1 MKKWNG
7 KHPAA
12 ITAAVL
18 AVSLLFLTTPRAGAD
33 DPPPPPTNL
42 LPNPNFELDAD
53 RNGIPDGWHHSNPQ
67 YWTGPAP
74 NSERWNELH
83 DRWVET
89 GAVPDPIPFRD
100 PGTREGGRYGWE
112 ATGIDGGRC
121 ISIDQT
127 EDRMWGE
134 WNAVVRGIKPN
145 TDYVILGRRRQMMP
159 DPTQGN
165 ASMWLKVAVFGRM
178 IPIRGTIHEDRWIP
192 FAVTVNSG
200 DFQGTNRIG
209 FIVNRAPT
217 KVWIDRVAM
226 FEGTLE
232 DIPRFYA
239 GNRGAKVEYPY
250 NEPAYASPD
259 VQSPLFFDILWS
271 FPGGDP
277 ELRIEIDLPE
287 GLRLASAAGSGLELA
302 LPTEDGEPVTQPKA
316 IRLAGRNYERW
327 TFRLPGADEQTAMW
341 SGGERPVRF
350 WLRANP
356 DLPDGTFR
364 AYYRATWR
372 GGMQAIQPLDIEIL
386 RIPETGRPRALDVY
400 LGGLSSGMLENQAET
415 LAVPLAKR
423 GIRGLI
429 ADKPVAAETA
439 VAMQGAGVAPAAWY
453 ELRGSDAPEA
463 CRARNV
469 DGDVVPGVVCPS
481 CRPENAVETIFAG
494 PVALVEQGVT
504 TLFVDLRN
512 GMADLCYCERCVAE
526 FKRFVERR
534 QPDLDF
540 VSPQTLAAE
549 PDEHAEVRELWGRFR
564 TEQFADLHWTLRRQL
579 DRHRREAEPALP
591 NASTP
596 LKLYA
601 VVPGLGRGSEAA
613 RRDAM
618 VDYARL
624 ASVFDA
630 ELVEPRMYLSDDAR
644 TPRMVGRKVER
655 LANVLPAGGKAG
667 VVIMAGS
674 VDDPAAVTPVLDR
687 RDIRDQVLESV
698 LSGAQVVVMP
708 SFQHVDALALKQFTE
723 AIRLVA
729 PFDDLLSDG
738 GPVGVV
744 SVGRGRGQVRAWG
757 KPDRMLLLVTDYITR
772 PVAQVELSL
781 RFPEPE
787 EEGNPPAEMVLVD
800 LAAGEVVGDA
810 ITAET
815 ESVTAPL
822 GGSRARLFY
831 LGPRANLPEP
841 VEGR

>member
-1 MKKWNG
+1 MKKWNE
-7 KHPAA
+7 KYPAA
-12 ITAAVL
+12 ILATVL
-18 AVSLLFLTTPRAGAD
+18 AVSLLFLTTPRARAD
-33 DPPPPPTNL
+33 DPPPPPKNL

-53 RNGIPDGWHHSNPQ
+53 RDGIPDGWHHSNPQ

-74 NSERWNELH
+74 NSDRWESLH
-83 DRWVET
+83 ERWVEA

-112 ATGIDGGRC
+112 ATGIGGGRC

-145 TDYVILGRRRQMMP
+145 TDYVILGQRRQMMP
-159 DPTQGN
+159 DPAQGN
-165 ASMWLKVAVFGRM
+165 TSMWLQVAAFGRM
-178 IPIRGTIHEDRWIP
+178 IPIRGTIDEDRWIP

-200 DFQGTNRIG
+200 EFEGSCRIG

-226 FEGTLE
+226 FEGTLD

-259 VQSPLFFDILWS
+259 VQSPLFFDVLWS

-287 GLRLASAAGSGLELA
+287 GLRLVPADGSGLELEP
-302 LPTEDGEPVTQPKA
+302 PTENDEPLAQPET

-350 WLRANP
+350 WLRTNP
-356 DLPDGTFR
+356 GLTADSLR

-372 GGMQAIQPLDIEIL
+372 GGKQATQPLDIKVV
-386 RIPETGRPRALDVY
+386 RIPETGRPRALDIY
-400 LGGLSSGMLENQAET
+400 LGGLSPGMLENQAET
-415 LAVPLAKR
+415 LAAPLAKR

-429 ADKPVAAETA
+429 ADEPVEAETT
-439 VAMQGAGVAPAAWY
+439 VAMQGVGVAPAAWF
-453 ELRGSDAPEA
+453 ELRGDDVPEA

-469 DGDVVPGVVCPS
+469 DGEAAPGVVCPS
-481 CRPENAVETIFAG
+481 CRPENAVETLFAG

-512 GMADLCYCERCVAE
+512 GMADLCYCDRCAE
-526 FKRFVERR
+526 AFKRFVERR
-534 QPDLDF
+534 QPDLEF

-549 PDEHAEVRELWGRFR
+549 PDEHGEVRELWERFR
-564 TEQFADLHWTLRRQL
+564 TEQFADLYWTLRRQL

-591 NASTP
+591 NASAP

-601 VVPGLGRGSEAA
+601 VVPGLGRGREAA

-630 ELVEPRMYLSDDAR
+630 QLVEPKMYLSDDAR
-644 TPRMVGRKVER
+644 TPRMVGREAER
-655 LANVLPAGGKAG
+655 LANALPTGGKAG
-667 VVIMAGS
+667 IVIMAGS
-674 VDDPAAVTPVLDR
+674 VDDPAAVTPILDR
-687 RDIRDQVLESV
+687 RDLRDQVLEGV
-698 LSGAQVVVMP
+698 LSGARTVVMP
-708 SFQHVDALALKQFTE
+708 SFQHADGLALQQFTE
-723 AIRLVA
+723 AVRMVA

-738 GPVGVV
+738 GPVGLV
-744 SVGRGRGQVRAWG
+744 SVGRGRGQIRAWG
-757 KPDRMLLLVTDYITR
+757 KPDRMLLLVTDYTTR
-772 PVAQVELSL
+772 PVAEVELEL

-787 EEGNPPAEMVLVD
+787 ENDNPPGEMVLVD
-800 LAAGEVVGDA
+800 LVTGEVVEDA
-810 ITAET
+810 ITAAT

-822 GGSRARLFY
+822 GGCRARLFY
-831 LGPRANLPEP
+831 LGPRADLPEP
-841 VEGR
+841 GEDR